1 MKISFR
7 LILGFGIIIITL
19 LTLLFISVTNLEELS
34 QGGRQI
40 KGSLSLTKTDLSNYR
55 VTNGFK
61 DDILETV
68 PYILT
73 TGYVDTMEQVEELRK
88 NFESKREIINKDAKT
103 LGYYDDLSDILTK
116 MDLNVNLI
124 FQNKKEEIEIQDQI
138 SQRVVELNQLQIGI
152 KQTQAKIRDIKL
164 EHPELVKSVI
174 ALTDELEQKY
184 NSEEIKKANYN
195 RISNDPELKAEIQR
209 EFLDAGLS
217 QFSMDDIEKL
227 WVSEDISDVLLLS
240 EFKEIKRLA
249 AEIISAPSKYEA
261 NIKKIHDLFDSAK
274 KEVAEIE
281 AFGDFLAKIAET
293 QLIAASV
300 KKYESLLESFN
311 TLGEELNGYSLQI
324 DNLNQEIA
332 YLEAQIKEKQV
343 KQLTA
348 VNETIKN
355 SIEPLTDKILTIQ
368 NNKEQLMNTSING
381 IDENVNLMSE
391 EVNNVQKSIVIFILI
406 SVIAGVLV
414 ALWIFFSIQRP
425 VKKLIRVAQ
434 KLAKLDLSVQI
445 DTKVGK
451 DEIGILT
458 STFRDMVDSFSL
470 TLEAVNKE
478 SEELSRESENI
489 IENAQETKRTYSII
503 VDKMKNIDNM
513 VNKATEDLTE
523 ITENTNG
530 VSSQMNALSDRVSSI
545 ITQTGQ
551 RLEQTKNQKTKF
563 IASSNNVEKIG
574 KEINDTITQVEG
586 FKTITDEIDQFV
598 GEIEKIASQTNL
610 LALNAAIEAARAG
623 EAGKGFAVVADE
635 VRKLALESNTTASEI
650 REKLKNIAHRIDG
663 VIVSSNKSTK
673 SVTTL
678 INDITDMASGIESI
692 VTSFTQVNDSVDEI
706 RLKIEAQNETL
717 NTLSEKTNHI
727 NKDMQDVDEI
737 IDDLTMDIGDN
748 AHCTENLTQV
758 ANDLGRIFGV
768 LKSNVDKF
776 II

>member
-737 IDDLTMDIGDN
+737 IDDLTMDIGEN

>member
-1 MKISFR
+1 
-7 LILGFGIIIITL
+7 
-19 LTLLFISVTNLEELS
+19 
-34 QGGRQI
+34 
-40 KGSLSLTKTDLSNYR
+40 
-55 VTNGFK
+55 
-61 DDILETV
+61 
-68 PYILT
+68 
-73 TGYVDTMEQVEELRK
+73 
-88 NFESKREIINKDAKT
+88 
-103 LGYYDDLSDILTK
+103 
-116 MDLNVNLI
+116 
-124 FQNKKEEIEIQDQI
+124 
-138 SQRVVELNQLQIGI
+138 
-152 KQTQAKIRDIKL
+152 
-164 EHPELVKSVI
+164 
-174 ALTDELEQKY
+174 
-184 NSEEIKKANYN
+184 
-195 RISNDPELKAEIQR
+195 
-209 EFLDAGLS
+209 
-217 QFSMDDIEKL
+217 
-227 WVSEDISDVLLLS
+227 
-240 EFKEIKRLA
+240 
-249 AEIISAPSKYEA
+249 
-261 NIKKIHDLFDSAK
+261 
-274 KEVAEIE
+274 
-281 AFGDFLAKIAET
+281 
-293 QLIAASV
+293 
-300 KKYESLLESFN
+300 
-311 TLGEELNGYSLQI
+311 
-324 DNLNQEIA
+324 
-332 YLEAQIKEKQV
+332 
-343 KQLTA
+343 
-348 VNETIKN
+348 
-355 SIEPLTDKILTIQ
+355 
-368 NNKEQLMNTSING
+368 
-381 IDENVNLMSE
+381 
-391 EVNNVQKSIVIFILI
+391 
-406 SVIAGVLV
+406 
-414 ALWIFFSIQRP
+414 
-425 VKKLIRVAQ
+425 
-434 KLAKLDLSVQI
+434 
-445 DTKVGK
+445 
-451 DEIGILT
+451 
-458 STFRDMVDSFSL
+458 MVDSFSL

-503 VDKMKNIDNM
+503 VNKMKNIDNM